1 MHQGTSY
8 RYASWLPI
16 QVNDTAPHVRPPYY
30 GNIFVSRF
38 IGSSG
43 KTRIANFPLNDHV
56 NVAYAAY
63 DDGKLARIVFLN
75 MKEYNAT
82 RTEDGHIECRPV
94 TTFRFP
100 APDGFTQARLARL
113 WAPNAHE
120 TTDITIDGVS
130 YSYENGLG
138 KPFRVKNDARIIEAK
153 DGKFSVRV
161 EASGAVMITL
171 I

>member
-8 RYASWLPI
+8 RYASWLPVK
-16 QVNDTAPHVRPPYY
+16 VNDTAPHVRPPYY
-30 GNIFVSRF
+30 ANIFVSRF

-43 KTRIANFPLNDHV
+43 NTRVANFPLDDHV

-63 DDGKLARIVFLN
+63 DNDKLARIVFLN

-82 RTEDGHIECRPV
+82 KIDGGRVECRSS

-100 APDGFTQARLARL
+100 APAGHRQVRVAKLH
-113 WAPNAHE
+113 APHAHE
-120 TTDITIDGVS
+120 FTDITIDGVS
-130 YSYENGLG
+130 YSYANGLG
-138 KPFRVKNDARIIEAK
+138 KPVKVRDDAKIIEAK
-153 DGKFSVRV
+153 DGEFAVKV

-171 I
+171 L